1 MAYEAEK
8 NRLADLITATVGIT
22 RIRDSD
28 LEREATERAY
38 EARLQTGL
46 NIGDADGPDNI
57 LHPPREIRA
66 ERLAIPLTVYT
77 AELATWNYL
86 IVSDNV
92 GRAATGLLNSEDH
105 RAVLD
110 SVLYKYWGIGIYT
123 EMPAGE
129 TSETFRRWY
138 FIIWLA
144 NKPIGTAAMTQPTEL
159 VSKKISFATGTHYAY
174 KFGYDGRILETKSIT
189 LASSSQALASGRGR
203 VPNRA
208 GVWLYVANGAFAGF
222 WVQEDYFATIPHAK
236 LT

>member
-8 NRLADLITATVGIT
+8 NRLADLITAEVGIT

-46 NIGDADGPDNI
+46 NIGDADGPDAI
-57 LHPPREIRA
+57 VHPAREVRA
-66 ERLAIPLTVYT
+66 SRLGVPLTVYT

-86 IVSDNV
+86 MVDNV
-92 GRAATGLLNSEDH
+92 GRAATGLLTSPDH

-123 EMPAGE
+123 EMPEGATLE
-129 TSETFRRWY
+129 TLRRWY
-138 FIIWLA
+138 FIIWLSNQA
-144 NKPIGTAAMTQPTEL
+144 IGTAALTQPSEIL
-159 VSKKISFATGTHYAY
+159 SKKISFATGTHYAY
-174 KFGYDGRILETKSIT
+174 RFGYDGRILDTKSIT
-189 LASSSQALASGRGR
+189 LTSPSQALASGRGKI
-203 VPNRA
+203 PNRSGA
-208 GVWLYVANGAFAGF
+208 WLYVANGAFAGY
-222 WVQEDYFATIPHAK
+222 WVQEDAFATYPHPK